1 VQICAKED
9 IDVDD
14 QRLFYGVEEL
24 FDKLTV
30 RDYNI
35 HKAAELHLVQLLRGG
50 IQNFVNTLLLFPF

>member
-9 IDVDD
+9 IDVD
-14 QRLFYGVEEL
+14 QRLFYDGEEL
-24 FDKLTV
+24 LDKLTV

-35 HKAAELHLVQLLRGG
+35 HEAAKLHLVQLLRGG